1 MAEKNPS
8 QKKRK
13 QRSRGPPGPDQA
25 VINWKEEEFHN
36 LVRGHNFRPEWGARY
51 PPSGSTALDA
61 PPGFITLYAAFFRE
75 GNFRLPITKFVAG
88 VLRGYGLHISQINAI
103 GLPRITHFEF
113 VCRSYRVEPTF
124 QMFNTFYSV
133 TYSSGFYSF
142 QARTGAVPV
151 CSAPIKGIHDWKQKF
166 FYIRRGVIPSEMTYR
181 QVDQGVPRMEPLENF
196 AAQEW
201 YGRITAK
208 ATAISQLDEMALV
221 GAGMSMLWVPKHPLG
236 QPVYSHKGKC
246 MIPSYFVGCLLPFR
260 LVLCFDL
267 CCFSAVGYS
276 LLNAL
281 DPKAAGAMVEA
292 IQADGNPTWLDQ
304 IQDRFLHPTEQSLNR
319 YAAEVLGEDVLGDF
333 VNSDQEDVIVVSSG
347 SSGRSGGDLTSRSA
361 RAGTVPG
368 GNAEPVHEVV
378 GDDDDDVEAS
388 IDPSAQLE
396 TRKKA
401 RIDRSGRKGEGVEGG
416 AAGSSRKRPS
426 ILSYLDYVVVSDTLS
441 GLGPGEVRQGSDL
454 DDKATLTEHMKKK
467 ALDDHKRHLDEQA
480 AALLAAKRAKLQ
492 KDAPPAPS
500 ESEVDLGVFSG
511 GRGNLLEKIFEAS
524 APRPGNLVSVYVFV
538 IFYFVFL
545 ANCNFV
551 AESKTSKK
559 PRPVDI
565 SQITP
570 PTSPPSRTV
579 GLTPPRDDAD
589 VTVKGGEGLEGI
601 FEGGDAAGGDV
612 GGDAGGVD
620 KGKGIEVEMESS
632 ETTPQQ
638 TIYTKR
644 PPVEGGA
651 TSGFVRSPHF
661 EQNPGDSWGNPACDD
676 LPHVPRWGLTQGS
689 RMNDL
694 QNCQEFFSL
703 SLPPAE
709 RMFQKNRSRFA
720 LIDDH
725 VTAGVN
731 FFATSQEI
739 LREWRSMGEETM
751 AFEEAK
757 KAFAEEKEKFNTEQK
772 GLQWRVTE
780 AERKFEE
787 QKQLNEQKQKD
798 WESACA
804 RTNAEMQSQ
813 RDAIVRLSGEKT
825 ALAEEAHQTRL
836 AAEKKEK
843 EYIARIDKLELLV
856 QAKTSECE
864 AAQRLLDEKAA
875 ECRAAELLAEEASAD
890 SRWLLSRG
898 VPLLADRILN
908 SPELAQY
915 MFELG
920 GAGYNSGRKNGYA
933 EGRCAAANNEKDYK
947 FELYKADCDNA
958 YAKKRRE
965 FAMLDF
971 AVVKAAGKLALKAD
985 GVALLKKA
993 LGGDDAS
1000 GAGGAGSS
1008 RT

>member
-1 MAEKNPS
+1 
-8 QKKRK
+8 
-13 QRSRGPPGPDQA
+13 
-25 VINWKEEEFHN
+25 
-36 LVRGHNFRPEWGARY
+36 
-51 PPSGSTALDA
+51 
-61 PPGFITLYAAFFRE
+61 
-75 GNFRLPITKFVAG
+75 
-88 VLRGYGLHISQINAI
+88 
-103 GLPRITHFEF
+103 
-113 VCRSYRVEPTF
+113 
-124 QMFNTFYSV
+124 MFNTFYSV
-133 TYSSGFYSF
+133 SYSSGFYSF
-142 QARTGAVPV
+142 QARMGVAQV
-151 CSAPIKGIHDWKQKF
+151 CSVPIKGIHDWKQKF
-166 FYIRRGVIPSEMTYR
+166 FYIRRGVIPTDMSYR
-181 QVDQGVPRMEPLENF
+181 HVEQGVPRVDVLPNYGD
-196 AAQEW
+196 QEW
-201 YGRITAK
+201 FKKITAK
-208 ATAISQLDEMALV
+208 PTAISQLDEMALV
-221 GAGMSMLWVPKHPLG
+221 GAGMSLLWVPKHPLG
-236 QPVYSHKGKC
+236 QPAYSHKGK
-246 MIPSYFVGCLLPFR
+246 F
-260 LVLCFDL
+260 
-267 CCFSAVGYS
+267 GYS

-281 DPKAAGAMVEA
+281 DPKSAGAMVEA
-292 IQADGNPTWLDQ
+292 IQADGNPTWLEQ
-304 IQDRFLHPTEQSLNR
+304 IHDRFLHPTDASLSG
-319 YAAEVLGEDVLGDF
+319 YANEVLGEDD
-333 VNSDQEDVIVVSSG
+333 EDDLVESGREEVVILSSG
-347 SSGRSGGDLTSRSA
+347 SSDRDVEDLISHSA
-361 RAGTVPG
+361 RAGTTPG
-368 GNAEPVHEVV
+368 GVAEPVHGFAE
-378 GDDDDDVEAS
+378 DDDDAEAS
-388 IDPSAQLE
+388 VDPSAQLE
-396 TRKKA
+396 TRKRA
-401 RIDRSGRKGEGVEGG
+401 RTEKSVRKEGKKEGG
-416 AAGSSRKRPS
+416 AAGSSR
-426 ILSYLDYVVVSDTLS
+426 
-441 GLGPGEVRQGSDL
+441 PGEVRQGSDP

-480 AALLAAKRAKLQ
+480 AALLAAKKAKLQ

-524 APRPGNLVSVYVFV
+524 ASRPGNLVSAYVSV
-538 IFYFVFL
+538 IFHFVFF

-565 SQITP
+565 SHITP

-589 VTVKGGEGLEGI
+589 VTVKGGEGFEGI

-676 LPHVPRWGLTQGS
+676 LPHLPRWGLTQGS

-825 ALAEEAHQTRL
+825 ALAEEAHQARL

-864 AAQRLLDEKAA
+864 AAQRLLDEKTA
-875 ECRAAELLAEEASAD
+875 ECRASELLAEEASAD

-993 LGGDDAS
+993 LGEDDAS

>member
-1 MAEKNPS
+1 MADKNPT

-13 QRSRGPPGPDQA
+13 HKSRAPPGPDQA
-25 VINWKEEEFHN
+25 QINWKEDEFQN
-36 LVRGHNFRPEWGARY
+36 LVRGHNFRSEWGARY

-75 GNFRLPITKFVAG
+75 GNFRLPITKFVAD

-124 QMFNTFYSV
+124 PMFNTFYSV
-133 TYSSGFYSF
+133 SYSSGFYSF
-142 QARTGAVPV
+142 QARMGVAQV
-151 CSAPIKGIHDWKQKF
+151 CSVPIKGIHDWKQKF
-166 FYIRRGVIPSEMTYR
+166 FYIRRGVIPTDMSYR
-181 QVDQGVPRMEPLENF
+181 HVEQGVPRVDVLPN
-196 AAQEW
+196 
-201 YGRITAK
+201 YGDQDWFKKITAK
-208 ATAISQLDEMALV
+208 PTAISQLDEMALV
-221 GAGMSMLWVPKHPLG
+221 GAGMSLLWVPKHPLG
-236 QPVYSHKGKC
+236 QPAYSHKGK
-246 MIPSYFVGCLLPFR
+246 F
-260 LVLCFDL
+260 
-267 CCFSAVGYS
+267 GYS

-281 DPKAAGAMVEA
+281 DPKSAGAMVEA
-292 IQADGNPTWLDQ
+292 IQADGNPTWLEQ
-304 IQDRFLHPTEQSLNR
+304 IHDRFLHPTDASLSG
-319 YAAEVLGEDVLGDF
+319 YANEVLGTTP
-333 VNSDQEDVIVVSSG
+333 SG
-347 SSGRSGGDLTSRSA
+347 
-361 RAGTVPG
+361 V
-368 GNAEPVHEVV
+368 AEPVHGFAE
-378 GDDDDDVEAS
+378 DDDDAEAS
-388 IDPSAQLE
+388 VDPSAQLE
-396 TRKKA
+396 TRKRA
-401 RIDRSGRKGEGVEGG
+401 RTEKSVRKEGKKEGG
-416 AAGSSRKRPS
+416 AAGSSR
-426 ILSYLDYVVVSDTLS
+426 
-441 GLGPGEVRQGSDL
+441 PGEVRQGSDP

-480 AALLAAKRAKLQ
+480 AALLAAKKAKLQ

-524 APRPGNLVSVYVFV
+524 ASRP
-538 IFYFVFL
+538 
-545 ANCNFV
+545 
-551 AESKTSKK
+551 ESKTSKK

-589 VTVKGGEGLEGI
+589 VTVKGGEGFEGI

-787 QKQLNEQKQKD
+787 EKQLNEQKQKD

-825 ALAEEAHQTRL
+825 ALAEEAHQARL

-864 AAQRLLDEKAA
+864 AAQRLLDEKTA
-875 ECRAAELLAEEASAD
+875 ECRASELLAEETSAD

-993 LGGDDAS
+993 LGENDAS